1 MTPLVSI
8 MKDQVEEL
16 TGLGLRAF
24 AIGLGDEKGEKE
36 LVAGGFDVDV
46 IYGIYYI
53 CFPRTLDF
61 FFLNGYL
68 RRIRNNSTVLKRI
81 F

>member
-1 MTPLVSI
+1 

-24 AIGLGDEKGEKE
+24 AIGLGDEKGEEE

-46 IYGIYYI
+46 IYGIHYI
-53 CFPRTLDF
+53 FLPRTLEIF
-61 FFLNGYL
+61 F
-68 RRIRNNSTVLKRI
+68 STDIYGASETIQLC
-81 F
+81 

>member
-24 AIGLGDEKGEKE
+24 AIGGDENGEKE

-53 CFPRTLDF
+53 FFPQTLEIF
-61 FFLNGYL
+61 FSTDIYGGSET
-68 RRIRNNSTVLKRI
+68 IRLC
-81 F
+81 